1 MPCSAVRLGS
11 PGHWCVRTGPPLSN
25 NTAMYHRNILIEQTD
40 PELFAAI
47 QAENAR
53 QEHHIEL
60 IASEN
65 YASPAV
71 MAAQGTQLTNKY
83 AEGYPGKRYYGGCEY
98 VDIAEQLAIDRVKQL
113 FGADA
118 ANVQPH
124 CGASANEAVFLAFL
138 KPGDTIMGMSLAEGG
153 HLTHGMPLNMS
164 GKWFNVVSY
173 GLDANEAID
182 YDEMERKA
190 HETRPKL
197 IIAGASAYSLRID
210 FERFAKVAKDVGAI
224 FMVDMAHY
232 AGLVAAGVYPNP
244 VPFADVVTSTTHKSL
259 RGPRGGIILMKA
271 QHEKA
276 INSAIFPGL
285 QGGPLMHVIAA
296 KAVAFKEA
304 LSPEFK
310 VYQQQV
316 LKNAQI
322 VADTLI
328 QRGLRIVSGRTESHV
343 MLVDLRPK
351 NLTGKEAEAILGA
364 AHITCNKNGIPND
377 PQKPMVTSGI
387 RLGSPAMT
395 TRGFK
400 EEQAVIVGNLIAD
413 VLDNPRDEAN
423 IAAVRAKVNAL
434 TARFPVYG

>member
-1 MPCSAVRLGS
+1 
-11 PGHWCVRTGPPLSN
+11 
-25 NTAMYHRNILIEQTD
+25 MYNRNILIEQTD
-40 PELFAAI
+40 PEVWAAI
-47 QAENAR
+47 QAENQR
-53 QEHHIEL
+53 QEEHIEL

-83 AEGYPGKRYYGGCEY
+83 AEGYPGKRYYGGCEN
-98 VDIAEQLAIDRVKQL
+98 VDVVEQLAIDRVKQL
-113 FGADA
+113 FGAEA
-118 ANVQPH
+118 ANVQPNS
-124 CGASANEAVFLAFL
+124 GSQANQGVLLAFL

-153 HLTHGMPLNMS
+153 HLTHGMALNMS

-173 GLDANEAID
+173 GLNEQEEID
-182 YDEMERKA
+182 YDAMERKA
-190 HETRPKL
+190 HECKPKL

-210 FERFAKVAKDVGAI
+210 FERFAKVAKAVGAI

-244 VPFADVVTSTTHKSL
+244 VPHADVVTSTTHKSL

-271 QHEKA
+271 EHEKA

-310 VYQQQV
+310 AYQEQV
-316 LKNAQI
+316 AKNA
-322 VADTLI
+322 VVMAETLT
-328 QRGLRIVSGRTESHV
+328 QRGLRIISGRTESHV
-343 MLVDLRPK
+343 MLVDLRSK
-351 NLTGKEAEAILGA
+351 GITGKEAEAVLGA
-364 AHITCNKNGIPND
+364 AHMTINKNAIPND
-377 PQKPMVTSGI
+377 PEKPFVTSGVRI
-387 RLGSPAMT
+387 GTPALT

-400 EEQAVIVGNLIAD
+400 EEETRITANLIAD

-423 IAAVRAKVNAL
+423 LEAVRAKVAEL
-434 TARFPVYG
+434 TRRFPVYG